1 MPEIATKRARYALSG
16 ANAATDVDQ
25 GVGVA
30 VHHEGGH
37 FRRSKPFGATAR
49 RDDGRELTRD
59 ATGAKTAIGGVR
71 PRVSPFA
78 ARRTRSDWCRAP
90 RGWLRAMT
98 GLAVVSGWSVEEC
111 ANLDAG
117 LNDVGSPVVD
127 HDRGDRRQSLRVV
140 DRQLLDDHP
149 AMEVPITWATS
160 TSRASSTATA
170 SWAMSPRRYGISG
183 ARPRARPRR
192 RRRGAA

>member
-37 FRRSKPFGATAR
+37 LRRSKPFGATAR

-59 ATGAKTAIGGVR
+59 ATGAKTAIGGVAHACR
-71 PRVSPFA
+71 RSLRVVLARTGVELLEGLA
-78 ARRTRSDWCRAP
+78 ARDDR
-90 RGWLRAMT
+90 
-98 GLAVVSGWSVEEC
+98 LAVVSGWSVEEC

-117 LNDVGSPVVD
+117 LGDVGVARRG
-127 HDRGDRRQSLRVV
+127 HDRGDRRQSPTAGR
-140 DRQLLDDHP
+140 
-149 AMEVPITWATS
+149 S
-160 TSRASSTATA
+160 SRPWRYPSRGPR
-170 SWAMSPRRYGISG
+170 PRRGRPAPRRRRGPCRRGDTGSQ
-183 ARPRARPRR
+183 ALDPRARPRR